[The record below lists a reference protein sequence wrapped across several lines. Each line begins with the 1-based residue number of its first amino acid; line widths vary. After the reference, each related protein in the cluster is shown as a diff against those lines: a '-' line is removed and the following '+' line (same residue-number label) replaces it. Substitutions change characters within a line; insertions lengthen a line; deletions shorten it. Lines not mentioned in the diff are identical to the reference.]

1 MATTAALCTVV
12 GLSRLPFLTAP
23 VSPDEG
29 GFLVVAS
36 QWSPGSALYGNYWVD
51 RPPLLIAAFAVADTL
66 GGPLALRLIGL
77 AAVLVAIGAA
87 ASVGWYASGRRA
99 LGAVA
104 AAWVVAV
111 FLATPLFGTRI
122 VDGELLASP
131 LVLGGL
137 AALLAS
143 YGAVTR
149 MRMIAL
155 RGLAGGLAA
164 GAFLVKQNMVDV
176 LVVAVV
182 LGVHALW
189 RRGFREATDVLL
201 PVVAGA
207 VVTTSAV
214 TAGAAS
220 RGTPLSGLWEAVVAF
235 RFAAAGVLGFESPRL
250 AGLVHAY
257 VVTGA
262 LAVTVAAGLACL
274 GSWRRARLHTAPSAP
289 WGTAAVALIV
299 WELAAAFAGGSY
311 WSHYLIGLVPGV
323 SLLVAVAFRAPG
335 PVSLS
340 MLTACLLYAG
350 VAAVVAWSLQPAP
363 PSTPSDDQEAA
374 SYVRDHARS
383 GDSVVV
389 AFGHADIVK
398 DSGLGSPY
406 PYLWA
411 LPAFVEDP
419 HLTALDRLLRSP
431 AAPRWFVAGGRLSQ
445 WGRPGVLLERT
456 VDHHYDVV
464 LHTQRWAVLRRDE
477 ARHERP
483 RVAATGPA
491 VPFD

>member
-1 MATTAALCTVV
+1 MASWSWPPSGARAPRSTATT
-12 GLSRLPFLTAP
+12 
-23 VSPDEG
+23 
-29 GFLVVAS
+29 
-36 QWSPGSALYGNYWVD
+36 GSD

-189 RRGFREATDVLL
+189 RRGWPRVRLGCPEA
-201 PVVAGA
+201 A
-207 VVTTSAV
+207 VDSRPRTTN
-214 TAGAAS
+214 
-220 RGTPLSGLWEAVVAF
+220 LD
-235 RFAAAGVLGFESPRL
+235 
-250 AGLVHAY
+250 
-257 VVTGA
+257 
-262 LAVTVAAGLACL
+262 
-274 GSWRRARLHTAPSAP
+274 RRALHANVWRIEPRHDSSARNR
-289 WGTAAVALIV
+289 
-299 WELAAAFAGGSY
+299 FS
-311 WSHYLIGLVPGV
+311 
-323 SLLVAVAFRAPG
+323 
-335 PVSLS
+335 
-340 MLTACLLYAG
+340 
-350 VAAVVAWSLQPAP
+350 
-363 PSTPSDDQEAA
+363 
-374 SYVRDHARS
+374 
-383 GDSVVV
+383 
-389 AFGHADIVK
+389 AFG
-398 DSGLGSPY
+398 
-406 PYLWA
+406 
-411 LPAFVEDP
+411 
-419 HLTALDRLLRSP
+419 
-431 AAPRWFVAGGRLSQ
+431 
-445 WGRPGVLLERT
+445 
-456 VDHHYDVV
+456 
-464 LHTQRWAVLRRDE
+464 
-477 ARHERP
+477 
-483 RVAATGPA
+483 
-491 VPFD
+491 